1 MAGSI
6 TSFNDTGVLDLL
18 TIVRDE
24 GNQRKIVQEATKA
37 KADLL
42 PADPASEANVLVRL
56 GDPETSGLSDMCCH
70 HRSVS
75 NIVERILIVAAA
87 TTLTLQ
93 NITVFNIPSGAR
105 IEHAYLTLVTRKIDN
120 INEFT
125 PNALNGAT
133 VPGVSQVIQIR
144 PTGGAW
150 TDAMKFVDDQFEVPA
165 QVIPGYGHASPS
177 YQYMSNV
184 DIAGV
189 GKVNDNGIY
198 ELRWLLS
205 RATLNSLELRDAF
218 FVLDIEFEV

>member
-6 TSFNDTGVLDLL
+6 TSFNEAGVLDLL

-24 GNQRKIVQEATKA
+24 GNQRKVGQQVTQA
-37 KADLL
+37 KVTPL
-42 PADPASEANVLVRL
+42 PVDPASESVVLLRL
-56 GDPETSGLSDMCCH
+56 GDPGTEGLSDMCCH
-70 HRSVS
+70 HRSVG
-75 NIVERILIVAAA
+75 NVVERILIVAAA
-87 TTLTLQ
+87 TTLTLE
-93 NITVFNIPSGAR
+93 NITVVNIPTGAN

-150 TDAMKFVDDQFEVPA
+150 TDAMKFVDDQFEIPA